1 MSEERAKKRQKSA
14 KNRKITILDSTQ
26 LCVMDCHQLEIN
38 SYVPNHSFI
47 DNSFVNSYINS
58 GPSQFLAKMAKIS
71 PKRQFDDFFRF

>member
-1 MSEERAKKRQKSA
+1 MSEERAKKRQKST

-58 GPSQFLAKMAKIS
+58 GLSQFLAKNGENQ
-71 PKRQFDDFFRF
+71 PKMSFS